1 MKKTKPMATL
11 MLTVITVLV
20 LAMQP
25 NNGNAN
31 PAFGM
36 LGKEVMER
44 LFKMALNDL
53 ATHEKLRS
61 MDVGTGTFYVN
72 EAYERTKAEIEKN
85 YSEAVDRINEKY
97 SYLNELERNSPKWK
111 SVLQKATTDLE
122 KAKHLYQ
129 SHLRAIKDQRSSA
142 LRIYLPIWQK
152 NKLSN
157 NDNML

>member
-1 MKKTKPMATL
+1 MKKTKPIAIL
-11 MLTVITVLV
+11 MLTVITVLI
-20 LAMQP
+20 LAIQP

-31 PAFGM
+31 PLGM
-36 LGKEVMER
+36 FGKEIMER
-44 LFKMALNDL
+44 LFKMALNDV
-53 ATHEKLRS
+53 ATHEKLQS
-61 MDVGTGTFYVN
+61 MDVATGTFYVN

-111 SVLQKATTDLE
+111 SVLQKATADLE
-122 KAKHLYQ
+122 KAKHLYR

-152 NKLSN
+152 NKLPN